1 MANIQTYW
9 AANAVQTAP
18 DLAQLTSKG
27 FPTNGN
33 PAKGIPPTLPGAPW
47 FYLMDQRLSSVIQD
61 AGLTVDATKVDQ
73 FLLALKAV
81 IKKQQPPAGSFAFFG
96 GKVIP
101 EGYLLCNGAA
111 VSRTTY
117 ADLFEAIGTLYGA
130 GDGSTT
136 FNLPNAHHLFLE
148 ATTTLSEV
156 GQHQEAGLPNITFDA
171 ANDTNYPSANSLIFS
186 ANGALETGTTTE
198 NIDFASYQSEQA
210 VNTRGYLRFNAS
222 KSSSQYGQSEIVQ
235 PESIRCF
242 VLIRY

>member
-47 FYLMDQRLSSVIQD
+47 FYLADQRFCSVIQK
-61 AGLTVDATKVDQ
+61 AGMTVDPTNLDQ
-73 FLLALKAV
+73 FLQALEAV

-156 GQHQEAGLPNITFDA
+156 GQHQEAGLPNIIFKLGSLLSNDSTDSNPYNSGAISWGKQTKGHDFWKAETNETALKFDP
-171 ANDTNYPSANSLIFS
+171 T
-186 ANGALETGTTTE
+186 
-198 NIDFASYQSEQA
+198 
-210 VNTRGYLRFNAS
+210 FNAS
-222 KSSSQYGQSEIVQ
+222 ISSSIYGSSSTNQ
-235 PESIRCF
+235 PESLRCLL
-242 VLIRY
+242 LIRF